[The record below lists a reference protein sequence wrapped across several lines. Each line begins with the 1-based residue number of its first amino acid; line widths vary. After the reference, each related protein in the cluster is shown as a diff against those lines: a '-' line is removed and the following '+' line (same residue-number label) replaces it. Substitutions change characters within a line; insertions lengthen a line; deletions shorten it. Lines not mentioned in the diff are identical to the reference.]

1 MCLRTTSE
9 AAIVALL
16 LTTPALGAEPKDF
29 LVSASQPRELRIML
43 DGVNAPGK
51 CCCCSH
57 APRRAARQSIPTI
70 ILVASMT
77 A

>member
-9 AAIVALL
+9 AAIAALL
-16 LTTPALGAEPKDF
+16 LSALGAEPKDF
-29 LVSASQPRELRIML
+29 LVSTSQPRELRIML